1 MGKAT
6 NPRRIDPR
14 SKGGR
19 PRQEGERTKGGRLK
33 HKPNE
38 RVMQMRA
45 IFGVDHIGQAFS
57 PIQIAFKNGWLSE
70 VDCRTASEFASLY
83 AAAGMGRS
91 SISLSAGM
99 EVKPGADTT
108 GDVTAASF
116 FATLPHHEVAAIW
129 DAVFTDDGARKLTG
143 DETAARAMKRW
154 KIACR
159 AMTSEQRQEV
169 QDVCIL
175 DSFPQWIIQRA
186 HGNMGTSWERKRDM
200 LIGGLSAIR
209 RALHPTQPKAQQEAP
224 RRGALTGTGAVQVAR
239 TIYVDEAGE
248 KVLEVERR
256 ARRSAA

>member
-1 MGKAT
+1 
-6 NPRRIDPR
+6 
-14 SKGGR
+14 
-19 PRQEGERTKGGRLK
+19 
-33 HKPNE
+33 
-38 RVMQMRA
+38 
-45 IFGVDHIGQAFS
+45 
-57 PIQIAFKNGWLSE
+57 
-70 VDCRTASEFASLY
+70 
-83 AAAGMGRS
+83 
-91 SISLSAGM
+91 
-99 EVKPGADTT
+99 
-108 GDVTAASF
+108 
-116 FATLPHHEVAAIW
+116 
-129 DAVFTDDGARKLTG
+129 
-143 DETAARAMKRW
+143 MKRW

-186 HGNMGTSWERKRDM
+186 HGNMGTSWERKRDL

-224 RRGALTGTGAVQVAR
+224 RGGALTGTGAVQVAR

>member
-19 PRQEGERTKGGRLK
+19 PRQEGERTKSGRLK

-45 IFGVDHIGQAFS
+45 VFGVDHIGQAFS
-57 PIQIAFKNGWLSE
+57 PIQIAFKNGWLTE
-70 VDCRTASEFASLY
+70 VDCRTASEFASLH
-83 AAAGMGRS
+83 AAAGLGRS

-143 DETAARAMKRW
+143 EEASARAMKRW
-154 KIACR
+154 KLACA
-159 AMTSEQRQEV
+159 AMTPDQRREV

-186 HGNMGTSWERKRDM
+186 AGNMGTNWERKRDL
-200 LIGGLSAIR
+200 LIGGLQAIR
-209 RALHPTQPKAQQEAP
+209 RALHPAQPRVQHDVRHGAAP
-224 RRGALTGTGAVQVAR
+224 TAAGGVQVDR

-256 ARRSAA
+256 TRRSAA